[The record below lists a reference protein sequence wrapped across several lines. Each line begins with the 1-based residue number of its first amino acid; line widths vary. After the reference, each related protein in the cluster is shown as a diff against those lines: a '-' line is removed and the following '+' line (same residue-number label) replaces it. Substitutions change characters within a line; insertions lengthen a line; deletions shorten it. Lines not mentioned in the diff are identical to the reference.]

1 VGGIFETTNRQPTM
15 TDSITLSSADL
26 KALLKSAVAE
36 ALAAQPKAEDPQPE
50 PEAPKAKPKA
60 SKPRKPKLTAAKRAK
75 ALSGLAKLFASTD
88 ELAKAGPSF
97 RDLAKAKARRWEAT
111 LRTFQSV
118 EGVLKDAKPFREAVT
133 SLWEDGAFA
142 EVAEATEAHAAALW
156 AAVPKRQQA
165 AVKDKALGLVNDGKA
180 SGFQMIQRVL
190 G

>member
-1 VGGIFETTNRQPTM
+1 M

-36 ALAAQPKAEDPQPE
+36 ALAAQPKAEAPEPE

-75 ALSGLAKLFASTD
+75 ALSGLAKLFASSD

-118 EGVLKDAKPFREAVT
+118 DGVLKDAKPFREAIT
-133 SLWEDGAFA
+133 SLWEEGAFA

-180 SGFQMIQRVL
+180 SGFAMIQRVL